1 MIITAWIGKLPVEKN
16 YQTSNLQPFHTN
28 SRITLNSMDDFTSD
42 FASPPNDEP
51 IILGD
56 PSGEMMYDFGAPPTS
71 NDSYG
76 YGDPFI
82 GTIDETSPPIAIPD
96 GYEAPSDFDIP
107 SDFDAPIILGPP
119 PEEYEA
125 PPIVL
130 VPEEVPETVEEEAPI
145 VPLGPSPMQKFNDE
159 FQALLLQRKDEE
171 NARKAELLAA
181 AEESL
186 RIFQQQRE
194 SKREAK
200 MAKNRSDEQEKLE
213 AIEADLENDN
223 SWQRVCKMVELSHDS
238 SDASADVSRMRD
250 LMIQLKNDPNRATM
264 LA

>member
-1 MIITAWIGKLPVEKN
+1 MED
-16 YQTSNLQPFHTN
+16 YTSE
-28 SRITLNSMDDFTSD
+28 
-42 FASPPNDEP
+42 FASPPSDEP

-76 YGDPFI
+76 YGDAFI
-82 GTIDETSPPIAIPD
+82 GTIDETSPPVAMTD
-96 GYEAPSDFDIP
+96 DYDAP

-125 PPIVL
+125 PPVVL
-130 VPEEVPETVEEEAPI
+130 VPEEVPETVEEDAPI
-145 VPLGPSPMQKFNDE
+145 VPVGPSPMQLFNDE

-186 RIFQQQRE
+186 RVFQQQRE
-194 SKREAK
+194 SKRDAK

-238 SDASADVSRMRD
+238 SDVSADVTRMRD